1 MGQTTAALHEELT
14 RRLGDRVRAAES
26 LARHTS
32 FRIGGPADVLAVPDD
47 AAELGLVVAAA
58 AAHGMPCT
66 LLGAGSNLLVADGGI
81 AGVVVK
87 LGPGFRRLDWHP
99 GGVVAGAAVQL
110 GKLAR
115 AAVERGLAGL
125 EHAEGIPGTV
135 GGAVFMNAGAYG
147 GDVSGAIESVE
158 GVDAAG
164 TVRTLSAEALAFG
177 YRRADLPPG
186 FVVTA
191 VHFRLTP
198 DDPETLAARL
208 RTIRDRRVA
217 SQPHGAAN
225 AGSIFKNPAGDH
237 AGRLIEAAGL
247 KGRRIGRARISE
259 RHANFIVNE
268 GGAAAAD
275 VQALMAEA
283 QRAVWEWNGVW
294 LEPEIRLV
302 GRW

>member
-1 MGQTTAALHEELT
+1 M
-14 RRLGDRVRAAES
+14 
-26 LARHTS
+26 
-32 FRIGGPADVLAVPDD
+32 
-47 AAELGLVVAAA
+47 
-58 AAHGMPCT
+58 
-66 LLGAGSNLLVADGGI
+66 
-81 AGVVVK
+81 
-87 LGPGFRRLDWHP
+87 DWHP

-115 AAVERGLAGL
+115 AAVGRGLGGL

-147 GDVSGAIESVE
+147 GDVSEAIESVD
-158 GVDAAG
+158 GVDAEG
-164 TVRTLSAEALAFG
+164 TRRTLAADALAFG
-177 YRRADLPPG
+177 YRRTDLPPG
-186 FVVTA
+186 FIVTS
-191 VHFRLTP
+191 VRFRLTP
-198 DDPETLAARL
+198 DDPEALAQRL
-208 RTIRDRRVA
+208 RAIRDRRVA
-217 SQPHGAAN
+217 SQPHGSAN
-225 AGSIFKNPAGDH
+225 AGSIFKNPTGDH

-247 KGRRIGRARISE
+247 KGMRVGGARISE
-259 RHANFIVNE
+259 RHANFIVND

>member
-1 MGQTTAALHEELT
+1 
-14 RRLGDRVRAAES
+14 

-32 FRIGGPADVLAVPDD
+32 FRIGGPADLLVIPNDATELAQ
-47 AAELGLVVAAA
+47 VVAAA
-58 AAHGMPCT
+58 AAHGHPCT
-66 LLGAGSNLLVADGGI
+66 LLGAGSNLLVGDGGI

-87 LGPGFRRLDWHP
+87 LGPGFRRIEWQAE
-99 GGVVAGAAVQL
+99 GVLAGAAVQL

-115 AAVERGLAGL
+115 AAVARGLGGL

-147 GDVSGAIESVE
+147 GDVSGAIESVD
-158 GVDAAG
+158 GVDADG
-164 TVRTLSAEALAFG
+164 VVRTLSAAALAFG
-177 YRRADLPPG
+177 YRRTELPPG
-186 FVVTA
+186 FIVTS
-191 VHFRLTP
+191 VRFGLTP
-198 DDPETLAARL
+198 GEPETLAQRL
-208 RTIRDRRVA
+208 REIRDRRVA
-217 SQPHGAAN
+217 SQPHGSAN

-247 KGRRIGRARISE
+247 KGRRVGRARISE